1 MEHAIFLLAGAT
13 SFISACVLVS
23 RRNPVYSVI
32 FMLPFFLGLA
42 VIFVLLSAPFL
53 AAMQMM
59 VYGGAILVVFL
70 FVIMLINLRPEEL
83 KSDFSTSSYLLPAAL
98 AGLLGALV
106 LGFVLTGIPSDSKL
120 EEEFSRKIGENPKAA
135 GAQEGQ
141 SKASVGAQEGQAKP
155 GADAQKDKA
164 KAGAGT
170 QKGEVKAGADAQKGE
185 AKAGADAQKGEAK
198 AGTGAPAAGAEGA
211 AAQQAE
217 PAGKAPFGSIENLSL
232 PLFQQFLVP
241 FELVSLLIVVA
252 ILGVVVLAKKKL

>member
-1 MEHAIFLLAGAT
+1 MTGMEHAIFLLAGAT

-32 FMLPFFLGLA
+32 FMLPFFLGLT

-106 LGFVLTGIPSDSKL
+106 LGFVLTGIPSDSPL
-120 EEEFSRKIGENPKAA
+120 EEAFARKVE
-135 GAQEGQ
+135 
-141 SKASVGAQEGQAKP
+141 
-155 GADAQKDKA
+155 
-164 KAGAGT
+164 
-170 QKGEVKAGADAQKGE
+170 
-185 AKAGADAQKGEAK
+185 
-198 AGTGAPAAGAEGA
+198 A
-211 AAQQAE
+211 AASA
-217 PAGKAPFGSIENLSL
+217 PPFGSIGNLSL

-241 FELVSLLIVVA
+241 FELVSLLIAVA